1 MARKYASEDRK
12 RSVLGEV
19 STWLNV
25 SSGAGKS
32 ALESA
37 TMTELGQ
44 YNLTDITLSFE
55 FKDLR
60 KNVRNSLTQKQ
71 FIAIH
76 RELNSIVDEYCKKIN
91 ISVNGKLLTCSS
103 VDEIFN
109 QAKTELEA
117 EISKENILALA
128 QSR

>member
-1 MARKYASEDRK
+1 
-12 RSVLGEV
+12 
-19 STWLNV
+19 
-25 SSGAGKS
+25 
-32 ALESA
+32 
-37 TMTELGQ
+37 MTELGQ